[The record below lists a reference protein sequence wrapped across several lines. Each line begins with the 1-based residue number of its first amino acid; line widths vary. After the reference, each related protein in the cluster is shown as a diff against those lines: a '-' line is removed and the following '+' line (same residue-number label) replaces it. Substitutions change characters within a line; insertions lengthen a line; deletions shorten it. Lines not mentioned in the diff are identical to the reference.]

1 MLFLSHIFME
11 SSMLI
16 GTEYDNGE
24 RKKESIKKT
33 VKNKKLKGSKRMR
46 IEGTGR
52 KSFNKKLD
60 ESVLEWIRERRSKDF
75 WVSRKLIVI
84 KVIVMYHDMVRE
96 SESNYEFKASTGW
109 LRTFRN
115 VTISLCNKNHYWL
128 KITQINWY
136 ILLYM
141 PPSCHETSI
150 PCF

>member
-1 MLFLSHIFME
+1 
-11 SSMLI
+11 MLI

-52 KSFNKKLD
+52 KPFNKKLD

-75 WVSRKLIVI
+75 CVSRKLIVI

-96 SESNYEFKASTGW
+96 SESN
-109 LRTFRN
+109 
-115 VTISLCNKNHYWL
+115 
-128 KITQINWY
+128 
-136 ILLYM
+136 
-141 PPSCHETSI
+141 
-150 PCF
+150 